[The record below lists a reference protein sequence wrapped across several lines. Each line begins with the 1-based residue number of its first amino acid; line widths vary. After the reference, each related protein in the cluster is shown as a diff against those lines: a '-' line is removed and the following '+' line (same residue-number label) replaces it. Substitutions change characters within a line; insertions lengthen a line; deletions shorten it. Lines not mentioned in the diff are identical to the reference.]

1 MTMNVRMMNRRKFIK
16 AAIGSGFLLA
26 SGNIFSG
33 CGEVLD
39 GDGTTGK
46 SDKIADL
53 EVNHLRQI
61 ITSNANETRCIM
73 WQSNDILMNPAVEV
87 KANDLDN
94 TYTFAAL
101 DCSFTDDDH
110 INNQYSARV
119 EGLNVGTSYQYR
131 IVDGDHCSAWHN
143 LKTTEGKSFKALIFP
158 DSQCA
163 DYSVWSKVA
172 KSAYS
177 RNEDAAFFVNVGDI
191 VDNGE
196 DWTQWK
202 AWFEGASTFLDK
214 IPFVPIMGNHEC
226 YNRQWQTR
234 LPEAYL
240 KYFEVPSNGNE
251 KFERRYYSF
260 DYGDVHFAILDSQ
273 WDELN
278 TINSGAGDELIR
290 AQQEWLRRDMSNTSK
305 KWKIVFIHKDVLQYR
320 IKGRPERLEGFSDIG
335 TLLMPLFDELKIDI
349 VFTAHLHTYRDRG
362 HIYNFEHNPNGSLYI
377 LTGLAGDVRYPGL
390 WIDHALDVAKAPQP
404 ETDNY
409 LTLEAAEDKI
419 EVKCFLPDGT
429 EIDRA
434 VVKQGEK

>member
-1 MTMNVRMMNRRKFIK
+1 MTLNERRMNRRKFIK
-16 AAIGSGFLLA
+16 AAIGGGFLLA
-26 SGNIFSG
+26 SGNLFSG

-39 GDGTTGK
+39 GDNMVNH
-46 SDKIADL
+46 SDKNADL

-61 ITSNANETRCIM
+61 ITNNPNETRCIM
-73 WQSNDILMNPAVEV
+73 WQSNDLLMKPAVEI
-87 KANDLDN
+87 KANDSDN

-110 INNQYSARV
+110 INNQYSARI
-119 EGLNVGTSYQYR
+119 EGLNIGANYQYR

-143 LKTTEGKSFKALIFP
+143 LKTTDGKYFKAIIFP

-163 DYSVWSKVA
+163 DYEVWGKVA

-177 RNEDAAFFVNVGDI
+177 HNEDASFFVNVGDL

-202 AWFEGASTFLDK
+202 AWFEGAADFLDK

-251 KFERRYYSF
+251 KFEKRYYSF

-278 TINSGAGDELIR
+278 TVNAGAGEERIR
-290 AQQEWLRRDMSNTSK
+290 AQQEWLKRDMSNTSK

-335 TLLMPLFDELKIDI
+335 TLFMPLFDELKIDI
-349 VFTAHLHTYRDRG
+349 VF
-362 HIYNFEHNPNGSLYI
+362 
-377 LTGLAGDVRYPGL
+377 
-390 WIDHALDVAKAPQP
+390 
-404 ETDNY
+404 Y
-409 LTLEAAEDKI
+409 L
-419 EVKCFLPDGT
+419 
-429 EIDRA
+429 
-434 VVKQGEK
+434 